1 MADFLVEIHTEELP
15 PKTLEPLALRFLEE
29 IKTRLQ
35 DAALTFDTIHSFATP
50 RRLAVLVNN
59 LSKKQPDTQVERKG
73 PALQMAYQ
81 QGKPTPATLGFAKSC
96 GTVPEK
102 LLTIKTPQGEWLGF
116 KQKIK
121 GKRTED
127 LLPLIVETAL
137 AALPIPKRMRWGN
150 ETVLFA
156 RPVHSV
162 LMLFD
167 KKTLPAVI
175 LGLKAQNKTR
185 GHRFM
190 SKGWLRITEPAAY
203 QSTLAKAFVIAD
215 FKERQEKIRQE
226 AEKAVKHIPG
236 AKLMLSDALLA
247 EVTGLV
253 EWPVAISGSFD
264 QDFLKVPDE
273 VLISAMQDHQRY
285 FPVTDNQGK
294 LLPYFIAIVNLESKN
309 EKQVIAGNERVLR
322 ARLKDAAF
330 FFETDKK
337 LSLSNRVPLLKK
349 RIFQQKLGSVYDKT
363 ERLSNLITLMTTP
376 LARPMLP
383 NIEVLSTADPRMLQL
398 GLLSKAD
405 LTTQLVGE
413 FPELQGI
420 AGFYYAKYEGI
431 PEEIA
436 IAIKEHYLP
445 RYSGD
450 VLPTSG
456 LGIVLALADR
466 LDTLVG
472 HFGINQSPTG
482 DKDPFG
488 LRRLAIGIVRI
499 LIEKKLEFDLKIL
512 LKDAHNCFKIPL
524 ENKNVENDVLNFI
537 LERLKPWYQEQGI
550 PLDIFASVAALNI
563 TNLYD
568 FDQRIKAVLAFKKM
582 SEAEALSVA
591 NKRVSN
597 ILGKFEKTELTF
609 NPDLYE
615 NAAEKN
621 LADKVKALEI
631 TIQDLS
637 KNAEYTD
644 ILKELADLREPVD
657 TFFDKVLVMTDDQA
671 LRENRLLLLAKL
683 RGLFLNVAD
692 IALLQS

>member
-29 IKTRLQ
+29 IKTRLR
-35 DAALTFDTIHSFATP
+35 DAALTFDTAHSFATP
-50 RRLAVLVNN
+50 RRLTVIVNN

-127 LLPLIVETAL
+127 LLPLIVEGAL

-150 ETVLFA
+150 ESVLFA

-162 LMLFD
+162 LMLYD
-167 KKTLPAVI
+167 KKTLPALI

-190 SKGWLRITEPAAY
+190 SKGWLRIKEPALY
-203 QSTLAKAFVIAD
+203 QSALAKAFVIAD

-226 AEKAVKHIPG
+226 AEKAVKQIPG

-253 EWPVAISGSFD
+253 EWPIAISGSFD

-273 VLISAMQDHQRY
+273 ALISAMQDHQRY
-285 FPVTDNQGK
+285 FPVTDKQGK

-337 LSLSNRVPLLKK
+337 ISLHDRIPLLKK
-349 RIFQQKLGSVYDKT
+349 RIFQQKLGTVFDKA
-363 ERLSNLITLMTTP
+363 ERLGRLTKAIRGINSAIESEVGQ
-376 LARPMLP
+376 LA
-383 NIEVLSTADPRMLQL
+383 
-398 GLLSKAD
+398 KAD

-420 AGFYYAKYEGI
+420 AGFYYAKNAGM
-431 PEEIA
+431 PEEVA

-445 RYSGD
+445 RFSGD
-450 VLPTSG
+450 NLPISD
-456 LGIVLALADR
+456 LGIALALADR

-472 HFGINQSPTG
+472 HFGINQVPTG

-499 LIEKKLEFDLKIL
+499 LIEKQLPLDLNHL
-512 LKDAHNCFKIPL
+512 LKLTHSNFTISL
-524 ENKNVENDVLNFI
+524 ENKNVENAVLNFI

-550 PLDIFASVAALNI
+550 SLDIFASVAALNI

-568 FDQRIKAVLAFKKM
+568 FDQRIKAVSAFKKM
-582 SEAEALSVA
+582 SEADALSVA

-597 ILGKFEKTELTF
+597 ILGKFEKTEFTF

-631 TIQDLS
+631 TIHDLS
-637 KNAEYTD
+637 KNAEYTA
-644 ILKELADLREPVD
+644 ILKELANLREPVD

-671 LRENRLLLLAKL
+671 LRENRLLLLAQL